1 MPAPRPAEVG
11 RTTRAVL
18 MGTAANLA
26 LPLTAL
32 VTGPL
37 LARAFGPAGRGDLA
51 AIMGPLNVLFI
62 AATLGMPEAATVFVA
77 SQRASPRGVL
87 RLSTGPL
94 LAVGAVVYSSWWW
107 AVPHLV
113 DDGDLVTVGRVAGLT
128 LPLAMLIEVAQGTMY
143 GSRRFV
149 LTNLQTTAAA
159 FLRLA
164 LLGALVGFG
173 DLTIA
178 WAVVISLVA
187 PLGTGLSL
195 LLAALR
201 SGSRAHD
208 PTVRRDFRRFALL
221 GWPGSLATMTNRRL
235 DQALMVPLVGD
246 RQLGFYVVAVALAE
260 APSVFTTA
268 VRSVLTAESVAADD
282 MGMLARGSRATVLL
296 VGSAVAG
303 GLVLTPQVIRLLFGA
318 AFEPSVGMARVLLVA
333 TLVGA
338 ASIGATSGLLA
349 VGRPG
354 IRSLAQTVSA
364 LTTVAGLL
372 VLVPP
377 LGAMGAAWTTLLA
390 TSIGFVIKQR
400 AFSQATGLRP
410 ADLLAPRVDDIRWLT
425 RELARVLGR
434 AKAVAR

>member
-1 MPAPRPAEVG
+1 
-11 RTTRAVL
+11 
-18 MGTAANLA
+18 
-26 LPLTAL
+26 
-32 VTGPL
+32 
-37 LARAFGPAGRGDLA
+37 
-51 AIMGPLNVLFI
+51 
-62 AATLGMPEAATVFVA
+62 
-77 SQRASPRGVL
+77 
-87 RLSTGPL
+87 
-94 LAVGAVVYSSWWW
+94 
-107 AVPHLV
+107 
-113 DDGDLVTVGRVAGLT
+113 
-128 LPLAMLIEVAQGTMY
+128 
-143 GSRRFV
+143 
-149 LTNLQTTAAA
+149 
-159 FLRLA
+159 
-164 LLGALVGFG
+164 
-173 DLTIA
+173 
-178 WAVVISLVA
+178 
-187 PLGTGLSL
+187 L